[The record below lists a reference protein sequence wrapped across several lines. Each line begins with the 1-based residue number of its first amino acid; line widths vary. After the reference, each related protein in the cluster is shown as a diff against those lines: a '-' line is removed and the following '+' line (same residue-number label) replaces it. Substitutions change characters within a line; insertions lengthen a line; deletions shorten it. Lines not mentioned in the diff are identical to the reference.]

1 MIVLWWLVDTAVR
14 LTLLAGLTALTL
26 WLLRVRS
33 AETRLRAWTAVTAAA
48 FVLPFLPDQW
58 VIPITLGFTESTA
71 TSPLTGGASVTAVAG
86 ATANAELVPGV
97 DEVRAMVAV
106 YIAGVLALLARLA
119 SGWSW
124 TRRLTADATAVAGHD
139 FWESSLVHVP
149 VTVGLLRPRVIVP
162 HTWREWPE
170 DMLASVLA
178 HEDAHATR
186 RDGVWLTIALLHRAL
201 HWVNPLAWWL
211 PRHVAALSEQASDD
225 AALVRGMAP
234 TRYAEI
240 LLSFV
245 TVVSTRHR
253 RVAWIVAMARPSGR
267 DTERRLDRVL
277 TWKGRA
283 EMSRSRLVILAV
295 LLVAGSAA
303 VYTAT
308 AANLSAFPPDSPAL
322 SRFTPMQ
329 FEATGTA
336 QDRRYPVVVTQVPP
350 KYTEA
355 GRRQH
360 IEGVVELDVV
370 ISPVGQVT
378 SAKVRK
384 SLDATYGLDEAAM
397 AAVRQWHF
405 VPPTLNGKAVA
416 SVALV
421 QMEFRL
427 DKAEPTQKSEPVVVQ
442 PVVTKRVDPKYTP
455 EAMREKI
462 QGKVTLLVN
471 IDAKGVVTGATVA
484 ESLDAEHGLDTSA
497 IDAVMQ
503 WSFLPGT
510 IDGVAKP
517 FSVKISMEFRLHD

>member
-1 MIVLWWLVDTAVR
+1 MIVLWWLVETSVR
-14 LTLLAGLTALTL
+14 LTLLAGLAALAL

-33 AETRLRAWTAVTAAA
+33 ADVRLRAWTAVIAAA
-48 FVLPFLPDQW
+48 FLLPFLPDQW
-58 VIPITLGFTESTA
+58 VVPMTFGFIAPSVTSTLIGD
-71 TSPLTGGASVTAVAG
+71 ASVTSAAG
-86 ATANAELVPGV
+86 AAANAELLPRV
-97 DEVRAMVAV
+97 DAVSAMVAV

-124 TRRLTADATAVAGHD
+124 TRRLRADATAVSGHE

-149 VTVGLLRPRVIVP
+149 VTVGLLHPRIVVP
-162 HTWREWPE
+162 HTWREWPD
-170 DMLASVLA
+170 DMLPAVLA

-186 RDGVWLTIALLHRAL
+186 RDGLWLTIALLHRAL

-245 TVVSTRHR
+245 TVVSSRHR
-253 RVAWIVAMARPSGR
+253 RVAWIVAMARASGR

-283 EMSRSRLVILAV
+283 EMSRSRLVILGL

-308 AANLSAFPPDSPAL
+308 VANLSAFPPDSPAL

-336 QDRRYPVVVTQVPP
+336 QDRRYPVVVTRVAP

-355 GRRQH
+355 GRLQQ

-370 ISPVGQVT
+370 ISPMGQVT

-384 SLDATYGLDEAAM
+384 SLDATHGLDEAAM

-416 SVALV
+416 STAVV

-427 DKAEPTQKSEPVVVQ
+427 DKTDVQKAEPVVIA
-442 PVVTKRVDPKYTP
+442 PVATKRVDPKYTP
-455 EAMREKI
+455 EAMRAKI
-462 QGKVTLLVN
+462 QGIVTLLVT
-471 IDAKGVVTGATVA
+471 IDAQGVVTGATVA
-484 ESLDAEHGLDTSA
+484 ESLDAEHGLDANA
-497 IDAVMQ
+497 IAAVMQ
-503 WSFLPGT
+503 WSFKPGT